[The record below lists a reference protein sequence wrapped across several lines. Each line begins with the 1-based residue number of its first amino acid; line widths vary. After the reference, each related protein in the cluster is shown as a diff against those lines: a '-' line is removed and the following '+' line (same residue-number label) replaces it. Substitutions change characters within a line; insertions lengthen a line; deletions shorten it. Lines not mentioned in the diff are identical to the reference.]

1 MHSLLLGISV
11 LVSVLLSGCAPLF
24 LVGAGV
30 GAGAY
35 TYLKGNLS
43 RVYEADYQQSI
54 KASVNVMEQLN
65 FKRKEETTEEIK
77 TIIEGQIHYDT
88 PVTIEVAYA
97 GERWTKISVR
107 TGYIG
112 IDNLEISE
120 KVHDD
125 IAEQLAALNKPTL
138 KARFTKKKDV
148 PPESTSTIARTQYDT
163 LPPPPTTD
171 TPVVSSPAEQPRTP
185 GEEQETST
193 LFPTKSKTKTFI
205 YYPKSLVK
213 IPPGSYGAL
222 DDIVS
227 HLKKNPSAYVD
238 ISGYTDSSGS
248 SANNLALSKERA
260 LEVRTY
266 LIENGIA
273 EERITTRGLGA
284 TNFLES
290 NRTERLRNMNRR
302 VEITIR

>member
-1 MHSLLLGISV
+1 MNRLLIGISV
-11 LVSVLLSGCAPLF
+11 LVSVLLSGCAPIF

-30 GAGAY
+30 GAGAF
-35 TYLKGNLS
+35 TYIKGNLS

-65 FKRKEETTEEIK
+65 FKRKEETTEQIK
-77 TIIEGQIHYDT
+77 TIIEGYLRYDT
-88 PVTIEVAYA
+88 PVTIEVVYA

-112 IDNLEISE
+112 VDNLEISE

-125 IAEQLAALNKPTL
+125 IAKQLAALNKPTL
-138 KARFTKKKDV
+138 KARLNKEKDT
-148 PPESTSTIARTQYDT
+148 PPESRETAAWTQYDA
-163 LPPPPTTD
+163 LPPPPATD
-171 TPVVSSPAEQPRTP
+171 APSASSTAEQSRSP
-185 GEEQETST
+185 GKEQETSA
-193 LFPTKSKTKTFI
+193 LFSTKSRTKTFI
-205 YYPKSLVK
+205 YYPESLVE

-222 DDIVS
+222 DDIIS
-227 HLKKNPSAYVD
+227 HLKKNPSAHVE

-248 SANNLALSKERA
+248 NARNLELSKERA
-260 LEVRTY
+260 FEIRTY
-266 LIENGIA
+266 LIESGIA
-273 EERITTRGLGA
+273 EERITAQGLGA